1 MGKLGYWIVNHKTK
15 TYIEIGPDTE
25 RFDGEWKDHYL
36 NVKGADWLDVQAFP
50 IWSHDMV
57 NDIPF
62 VCDLCRDGGMFLLL
76 VDVDKVTPEQIEA
89 AKKQL
94 RHDRDVVSL
103 SVLRLRRAE
112 A

>member
-25 RFDGEWKDHYL
+25 RFDGEWKDHYI
-36 NVKGADWLDVQAFP
+36 NVKGADWLNVQAFSV
-50 IWSHDMV
+50 WDWDMV
-57 NDIPF
+57 NGIPF
-62 VCDLCRDGGMFLLL
+62 VYDLCRDGGMFTLL
-76 VDVDKVTPEQIEA
+76 VDADKVTPEQVEA

-103 SVLRLRRAE
+103 SVLRLRRVGV
-112 A
+112 